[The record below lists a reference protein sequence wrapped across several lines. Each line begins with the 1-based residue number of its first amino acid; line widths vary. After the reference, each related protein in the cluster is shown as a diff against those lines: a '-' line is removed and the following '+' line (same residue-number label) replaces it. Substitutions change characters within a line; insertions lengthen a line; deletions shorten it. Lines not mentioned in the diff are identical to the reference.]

1 MNDHSSNQQTR
12 KKQGH
17 GKSVLTAAVT
27 VGAMTMAFLGLTQA
41 ALAAEVGGAETVP
54 TSYAAQTQASAG
66 QTASASGEQT
76 ANYTLVDND
85 LEYYRDKK
93 PAAGHLS
100 REEAAAVGA
109 QGLQTAFGVD
119 LDGAVLE
126 MAYNPAHDGYRANWE
141 GIWWPDGKKE
151 DGALYVHSYSFTVD
165 AVSGALSTVGHG
177 RVLDETADAGFDA
190 GLQQNAAA
198 YEAAAKEWAEK
209 LALVPS
215 GVLTVNY
222 AGQGA
227 TNNDPDISFLVTGLN
242 GERARVI
249 LSRYDKALLGVTYE
263 AGMQDLDAA
272 GQNAEEFAA
281 RAQAYFEA
289 HPEATTYGE

>member
-1 MNDHSSNQQTR
+1 MNGHFHNKQNR

-17 GKSVLTAAVT
+17 GKNVLTAAVT

-41 ALAAEVGGAETVP
+41 ALAAEMGGAETVS
-54 TSYAAQTQASAG
+54 TSYAGAQAAAR
-66 QTASASGEQT
+66 QTAFTGEEQ
-76 ANYTLVDND
+76 AAPYTLVDNS

-100 REEAAAVGA
+100 REEAATVGA
-109 QGLQTAFGVD
+109 KGLQAAFGVD
-119 LDGAVLE
+119 LDGAVIE

-141 GIWWPDGKKE
+141 GIWWPDGEKE
-151 DGALYVHSYSFTVD
+151 SGALYVHSYSFTVD
-165 AVSGALSTVGHG
+165 ALSGALCTVGHG
-177 RVLDETADAGFDA
+177 RVLEGALDAGFDA

-198 YEAAAKEWAEK
+198 YETAAKEWAEK
-209 LALVPS
+209 LEVVPS
-215 GVLTVNY
+215 GVLAVDY

-242 GERARVI
+242 GERARVM

-272 GQNAEEFAA
+272 EQNAQEFAA

-289 HPEATTYGE
+289 HPEAAAYEE